1 MYMAHERRQYILRLL
16 GQRGSVRS
24 ADLAKELG
32 VTDETIRT
40 DLVSMQAKGLLRRV
54 RGGAEFLL
62 PAAPTDN
69 SPRLDMQLA
78 KLAATHVAEG
88 MRLIADPSPLICAL
102 AAQLCDK
109 PCAFITHS
117 LSLIQA
123 LAPLSAAPRVISPGG
138 ALDKLNGLFQVTEET
153 FRQLRPLAPGLAVLT
168 PAAIGPG
175 RLFYRNEAHAAWAKL
190 AIRLAPCKLV
200 LAPSAAFAA
209 PATPYSI
216 EAQADILITEDNFPP
231 GFEAPCTETV
241 PYLDPSPLLGRDAF
255 DY

>member
-24 ADLAKELG
+24 ADLARELG

-40 DLVSMQAKGLLRRV
+40 DLVSLQAKGLLRRV

-62 PAAPTDN
+62 PAAPADK

-78 KLAATHVAEG
+78 KLAAAHVAEG
-88 MRLIADPSPLICAL
+88 MRLIVDSSPLVCAL
-102 AAQLCDK
+102 AAQLGDK

-123 LAPLSAAPRVISPGG
+123 LAPLSVAPRVISTGG
-138 ALDKLNGLFQVTEET
+138 VLDKRNGLFQVTEET
-153 FRQLRPLAPGLAVLT
+153 FRQLRPLAPGLAVLA
-168 PAAIGPG
+168 PAAIGSG
-175 RLFYRNEAHAAWAKL
+175 RLFYRSAAHAAWARL
-190 AIRLAPCKLV
+190 AARLAPCKLV
-200 LAPSAAFAA
+200 LAPAAAFAA
-209 PATPYSI
+209 PTTSYSI
-216 EAQADILITEDNFPP
+216 DTQANILITEDNFPH

-241 PYLDPSPLLGRDAF
+241 PYLDPAPLLGRDAF